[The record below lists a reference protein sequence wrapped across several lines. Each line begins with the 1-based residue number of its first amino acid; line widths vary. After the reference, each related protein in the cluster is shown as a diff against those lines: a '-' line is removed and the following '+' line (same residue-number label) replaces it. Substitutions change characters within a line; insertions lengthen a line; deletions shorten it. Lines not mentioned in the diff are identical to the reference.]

1 VKQRW
6 VFAALPVLTLPVL
19 AVSVLAPPAV
29 ASALLMFSTPA
40 HAEPMRLAQAVEYG
54 GLPPYEIVTIVRSAG
69 LDPIDQPIR
78 RGPHYVL
85 HAIGQDDQEVRVIVG
100 ARRGEIIRIVPI
112 MSASRMPP
120 GRGGVTMGPYE
131 RMDGYDA
138 ARPAPGYV
146 APQGYRYGARP
157 SAPDD
162 DDEDPSYD
170 NAPRPPGAVP
180 GAAPRQGYAPPP
192 PRTGYAEP
200 PPVIRA
206 TPSGRGSD
214 ISRTDL
220 PPPSGS
226 RAATAYP
233 PPRGTD
239 LPPPSGS
246 QPLPSGPR
254 AATAYPPP
262 RGSDLPPSSDPRA
275 SNAPEPGRDGLL
287 PPPPER
293 FPQRAAP
300 AAEKP
305 EKPVKRAATAAGPKP
320 APVPKP
326 KPATPASVTAPSAAP
341 STPATPAPE
350 AAKETSKETAKTP
363 ASPAP
368 AAETKPAAESKP
380 SAEKPADG
388 AVPH

>member
-120 GRGGVTMGPYE
+120 ARGGVTMGPYE

-233 PPRGTD
+233 PPRG
-239 LPPPSGS
+239 
-246 QPLPSGPR
+246 
-254 AATAYPPP
+254 
-262 RGSDLPPSSDPRA
+262 SDLPPSSDPRA

-300 AAEKP
+300 AVEKP

-326 KPATPASVTAPSAAP
+326 KPATPASVTVPSAAP